1 MNAWAHRWRAG
12 RRGER
17 RLANRLGLLA
27 LLSGTVVLTLLAVI
41 VSAQAQRLLL
51 HERAVQGLH
60 FGRHVDRLLLALAR
74 ERELAQAA
82 ANGEDGL
89 HAQQVTTRGET
100 DAAAAALAGFVAGSA
115 PVREAVGD
123 DEALAH
129 LGAYL
134 QRLRARVDQSVMRE
148 DTAVHLYTL
157 PVRQLF
163 RIAAQVEERCISP
176 ALGSRTHSL
185 VTAAMLVEEFARQAS
200 ALRRMERASHGG
212 SLTQDRQVV
221 TPLLDAAYRG
231 DHLLAQLMAHTDPD
245 IAAQSRALAERPEYR
260 SVKELADKLSV
271 GAWSLSFH
279 PRWAPLQ
286 DDADRLVVLAQQ
298 ARQWAAMNFVQQ
310 AERQTADTRRRL
322 FVVAALGMLL
332 VGCLAMATWLLYRS
346 IAVPLQRVAGAARAT
361 VNGDLGTIVRC
372 RRRDEVGQMAQGVQ
386 ALIDTIGL
394 LSREVQRARDSV
406 ARGDLTVRADGNLFR
421 GDWRTLVDRFNDTLA
436 DFGAMHELL
445 QHQAFH
451 HPDSGLPNRMGL
463 LHRVGEAGTPSAPC
477 TVFLLLLVRLED
489 VTLTLGA
496 DFAAGLVRALAGQL
510 VARFGQRYLIAQ
522 VGSRELA
529 LVGFEA
535 ATPQALAQQAD
546 EIARACEEP
555 LAYGDA
561 QMVVPGRVGVAV
573 GTRGEVGVLLTNATL
588 ASRRAC
594 QHVRPGYVVHDESYR
609 RQRERARR
617 IELALPQ
624 AIERREPYMVFQP
637 VTDGRSGQVVAFE
650 SLMRWR
656 SASGEF
662 IAPADFIAIAEET
675 GHILA
680 LGEMALTA
688 ACHTFMRSDVCAAF
702 PQARV
707 SVNVSPRQLMETDF
721 VATVRQALAASG
733 LPPHRLALEITE
745 SALMDD
751 PEICIARITQ
761 LRALGCAIY
770 LDDFGTG
777 YSSLSYLT
785 RLPIDV
791 LKIDQ
796 SFVRGRSGDASN
808 LRIVSAM
815 VQLARSMGITPLA
828 EGVETAREC
837 DWLLALGCVQHQG
850 YLYARPAPID
860 EHLAAALRPA
870 GTAAPAAADP

>member
-1 MNAWAHRWRAG
+1 MNALQRLWRA
-12 RRGER
+12 RRQGQR
-17 RLANRLGLLA
+17 QLADRLA
-27 LLSGTVVLTLLAVI
+27 LLTVLAGTVVLTLLAVI
-41 VSAQAQRLLL
+41 VYAQAQRLLL
-51 HERAVQGLH
+51 HDRSLQGLH

-74 ERELAQAA
+74 ERELAQAVA
-82 ANGEDGL
+82 TGEEGL
-89 HAQQVTTRGET
+89 QARQVTARGEVDEAT
-100 DAAAAALAGFVAGSA
+100 AALSSFIAGSDA
-115 PVREAVGD
+115 VRQAIGD
-123 DEALAH
+123 DESLAH
-129 LGAYL
+129 LPDYL

-148 DTAVHLYTL
+148 DTAVHLYTM

-185 VTAAMLVEEFARQAS
+185 VTAAMLVEELARQSS
-200 ALRRMERASHGG
+200 ALRRMEHASRGG
-212 SLTQDRQVV
+212 NLTQDRQVV
-221 TPLLDAAYRG
+221 TPLLDAAYRA

-245 IAAQSRALAERPEYR
+245 IAAQARALAERHEYR
-260 SVKELADKLSV
+260 SIKELADKLSV
-271 GAWSLSFH
+271 GAWSVSFR
-279 PRWAPLQ
+279 PRWGPLL
-286 DDADRLVVLAQQ
+286 DDADRMVVLSQQ
-298 ARQWAAMNFVQQ
+298 SRQLAAMNFVRL
-310 AERQTADTRRRL
+310 AEQQTADTRRRL
-322 FVVAALGMLL
+322 IVISVLGALLIGTLSQ
-332 VGCLAMATWLLYRS
+332 AMWLLYRS
-346 IAVPLQRVAGAARAT
+346 IAVPLQQVASAAQAT
-361 VNGDLGTIVRC
+361 VNGNLGTIVGYQ
-372 RRRDEVGQMAQGVQ
+372 RRDEVGQMAQGVQ
-386 ALIDTIGL
+386 VLIDTIGL
-394 LSREVQRARDSV
+394 LSSEMRRTRESV
-406 ARGDLTVRADGNLFR
+406 ARGDLSVRADGTLFR
-421 GDWRTLVDRFNDTLA
+421 GDWRALIDRFNDTLA
-436 DFGAMHELL
+436 EFAAMHQLL
-445 QHQAFH
+445 QHQAYH
-451 HPDSGLPNRMGL
+451 HPDSGLCNRMGL
-463 LHRVGEAGTPSAPC
+463 LHRVAEAGTPTAPC

-496 DFAAGLVRALAGQL
+496 DFAAGLVRTLAGQL

-522 VGSRELA
+522 VGSREFA
-529 LVGFEA
+529 LVGLA
-535 ATPQALAQQAD
+535 ASPPEALAQQAD
-546 EIARACEEP
+546 EIGRACEEP

-561 QMVVPGRVGVAV
+561 LMYVPGRVGVAV
-573 GTRGEVGVLLTNATL
+573 GTIGEVGVLLTNATL

-637 VTDGRSGQVVAFE
+637 VTDGRSGQVLAFE

-656 SASGEF
+656 TASGEV
-662 IAPADFIAIAEET
+662 ISPADFIAIAEET

-702 PQARV
+702 PEARV

-733 LPPHRLALEITE
+733 LPARRLALEITE
-745 SALMDD
+745 SAFMDD
-751 PEICIARITQ
+751 PDICIDRITQ
-761 LRALGCAIY
+761 LRALGPAIY

-785 RLPIDV
+785 RMPIDV

-796 SFVRGRSGDASN
+796 SFVRGRTDDASN

-828 EGVETAREC
+828 EGVETARES

-850 YLYARPAPID
+850 YLYARPAPIE
-860 EHLAAALRPA
+860 EHLAAALRPV
-870 GTAAPAAADP
+870 GTAAPADAGR